1 MIADVLELASHP
13 VFCFSIALA
22 NSALPASSDGLR
34 AQTATQPVYKLRG
47 VEGGSCLQL
56 DVFTNRKL
64 IFILHLTFTFIFKW
78 HVFINIYK

>member
-22 NSALPASSDGLR
+22 NSALPTSSDGFR

-56 DVFTNRKL
+56 DVF
-64 IFILHLTFTFIFKW
+64 IFILHFTFTFIFKW